1 MRNLTFSIFLITAM
15 AIAAYAG
22 EPNVS
27 VAQPESA
34 SGAYGERPGSSYLG
48 VDTRDITPGRASEL
62 KLKQEIGVEVTMV
75 DQDAPAGKAGVREG
89 DVIMSL
95 NGTPMESV
103 EQLRRMIREIP
114 PGRTVT
120 LGILRNGR
128 SMTLKAQLANR
139 QRMYALTPA
148 LPEMPGEPVHV
159 EVPNI
164 EIPAMPAFDIP
175 AFDVIVHSASRGGMM
190 VENLTPQLG
199 DYFGVKNGQGVLVR
213 SVEKNSPAERA
224 GLRAGDV
231 VIKVGEHRI
240 ADTSDWR
247 NAMRVHRS
255 GTVPLSIL
263 RDRKPQTLTLQLSRQ
278 VGQSTAHLDPT
289 MCAGVN
295 MSAVEL
301 ELRRMQP
308 QIERAAADAQ
318 LKIARLTPQIQKAQ
332 IEASKE
338 AERRIQQQQK
348 QIQRAL
354 EQAARRAQT
363 ALQQHRKQ
371 LEKLQQ
377 QMRAF
382 EAGQEYI

>member
-1 MRNLTFSIFLITAM
+1 
-15 AIAAYAG
+15 
-22 EPNVS
+22 
-27 VAQPESA
+27 
-34 SGAYGERPGSSYLG
+34 
-48 VDTRDITPGRASEL
+48 
-62 KLKQEIGVEVTMV
+62 
-75 DQDAPAGKAGVREG
+75 
-89 DVIMSL
+89 
-95 NGTPMESV
+95 
-103 EQLRRMIREIP
+103 
-114 PGRTVT
+114 
-120 LGILRNGR
+120 
-128 SMTLKAQLANR
+128 
-139 QRMYALTPA
+139 
-148 LPEMPGEPVHV
+148 
-159 EVPNI
+159 
-164 EIPAMPAFDIP
+164 
-175 AFDVIVHSASRGGMM
+175 
-190 VENLTPQLG
+190 
-199 DYFGVKNGQGVLVR
+199 
-213 SVEKNSPAERA
+213 
-224 GLRAGDV
+224 
-231 VIKVGEHRI
+231 VGEHRI

-295 MSAVEL
+295 MSALEL

-308 QIERAAADAQ
+308 EIERAAADAQ